1 MCRRHHPDRDGI
13 TGDITGSTLDIIK
26 MLIMFWFFLANQH
39 WGDSF
44 GARAVL
50 HDRNP

>member
-1 MCRRHHPDRDGI
+1 MCRRHHLDGDGI
-13 TGDITGSTLDIIK
+13 TGDIAGSTLDIIE
-26 MLIMFWFFLANQH
+26 MLIMFCFLANQH
-39 WGDSF
+39 WGDPF